1 MLPPTPTHSHR
12 FPSTLTHSQ
21 PLPSSSVYCHSLPPT
36 PIHSHPLPSTPSY
49 YHSLPPTPSHSL
61 SFAAHPYLFPLFL
74 AYSHSFSAHFYPLT
88 LIFSQLQLNL
98 NLCRPCTA
106 PLTYFQST
114 SKQFTSSLHNCILSF
129 RNYLAVLRRVDGLS
143 IN

>member
-21 PLPSSSVYCHSLPPT
+21 PLPSSPVYCHSLPPT

-61 SFAAHPYLFPLFL
+61 SFAAHPYLFTLFL

-98 NLCRPCTA
+98 N
-106 PLTYFQST
+106 PLPAMYSPSYLFPVHIQTVLIFSSQLYFFFSELPG
-114 SKQFTSSLHNCILSF
+114 SSASG
-129 RNYLAVLRRVDGLS
+129 RRLEY
-143 IN
+143 